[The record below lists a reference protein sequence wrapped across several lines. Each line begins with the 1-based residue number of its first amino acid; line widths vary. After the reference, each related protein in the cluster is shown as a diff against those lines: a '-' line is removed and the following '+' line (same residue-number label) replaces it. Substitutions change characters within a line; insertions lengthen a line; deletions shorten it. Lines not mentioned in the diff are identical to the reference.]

1 MGFFQEFHKIN
12 RSRIFLTKKE
22 NKNFFFI
29 IFLAVIYSLFEI
41 LGLGLIFAIT
51 ITALQKDFYIKY
63 QDFIENFLYLNSN
76 NYYIFFIIFFII
88 FYFLKS
94 IYHLYFHI
102 IFNQFIFSIKR
113 RVSDLLFEKY
123 TKIEWINFVENNS
136 SFFIRNILVEIGIYV
151 GAIQQLLFI
160 FSEIIFLFGILIILL
175 YFNPLII
182 LTVVSVLI
190 FFSFLIY
197 FLLKK
202 NLKKISKFRQ
212 EIDEK
217 KLKNLT
223 EVFGA
228 MKILKLMP
236 KVLSNIFDRQSEL
249 NFEYSKIETTQTT
262 IQSVP
267 KILFE
272 LIFIISVSLGFLFIY
287 FFQLNIEQ
295 LLPQIVLFVACSFKI
310 LPSIQKLLNCNI
322 NLKSSSATVD
332 LIILELKNTSE
343 TALKEK
349 KSLVE
354 NKFSNIYFNK
364 FIEMRDVSFSFKS
377 MNKASIRNINL
388 TINKG
393 SIVGIIGETGSGKT
407 TLLDILIGLIKADS
421 GKILVDGTEIN
432 NEQLKLWQNKF
443 AYITQKTFLF
453 DDSIVKNIIMSS
465 YESLDDKRLEE
476 SIRISKL
483 KDLIYNQDNSYALEK
498 IGEYGL
504 KLSGGQQQRIGIAR
518 ALYMN
523 KEILIM
529 DEPTSSLDEA
539 TEKEIIDCIYSL
551 KNLKTVIIISHKNSI
566 LTGCDSIYKI
576 KSGQVE
582 KVK

>member
-236 KVLSNIFDRQSEL
+236 KVLSNIFDKQSEL

>member
-576 KSGQVE
+576 KSGEVE

>member
-249 NFEYSKIETTQTT
+249 NFEHSKIETTQTT

>member
-182 LTVVSVLI
+182 LTVVIVLI

-236 KVLSNIFDRQSEL
+236 KVLLNIFDRQSEL

-322 NLKSSSATVD
+322 NLNSSSATVD

-576 KSGQVE
+576 KSGEVE

>member
-29 IFLAVIYSLFEI
+29 IFLTVISSLFEI
-41 LGLGLIFAIT
+41 FGLGLIFAIT

-63 QDFIENFLYLNSN
+63 QNFIENFLYLNSN

-113 RVSDLLFEKY
+113 RFSDLLFEKY

-182 LTVVSVLI
+182 LTVVIVLI

-249 NFEYSKIETTQTT
+249 NFEYSKIETTQNT

-332 LIILELKNTSE
+332 LVILELKNTSE
-343 TALKEK
+343 LEPKEK
-349 KSLVE
+349 KSFVE
-354 NKFSNIYFNK
+354 SKFSNIHFNK

-377 MNKASIRNINL
+377 MNKASIRNVNL
-388 TINKG
+388 IINKG

-576 KSGQVE
+576 KSGEIE